1 MHDKFVKLPQ
11 LNHPLHT
18 LQLWKLVPIAKKAPV
33 KLWQVPTNPHDWAE
47 APHTHQTVP
56 ARLPLQLHILYN
68 FSLFYTTV
76 YITNKLQHFYSHKK
90 TPYSDHQR
98 IGHRRVFP
106 FFTFLSF
113 IQLQTWYNFIPRE
126 RYQKRTFVIN
136 CKKALWRFYDF
147 ISYNWQN

>member
-1 MHDKFVKLPQ
+1 MPHYSLP
-11 LNHPLHT
+11 PLIISP
-18 LQLWKLVPIAKKAPV
+18 KPIIATIFSCNWFSYNKKAPV
-33 KLWQVPTNPHDWAE
+33 KLWQVPTEPHARAE

-113 IQLQTWYNFIPRE
+113 IQLQTWYNFIPCE
-126 RYQKRTFVIN
+126 RYRKER
-136 CKKALWRFYDF
+136 LL
-147 ISYNWQN
+147 